1 MGRGRWRVVEHTAE
15 VALAVEGSDW
25 PAFYEAAAEGLVA
38 LYDPPAAL
46 RADESKAVELE
57 AETPEELLVGW
68 LNELIYLVSAKRWM
82 PARVRVK
89 QADGVRLSAEL
100 AGGPLPAGATMR
112 EIKAATFGGLAVRA
126 SGGGRRWA
134 TIILDV

>member
-15 VALAVEGSDW
+15 VALAIEGPDW
-25 PAFYEAAAEGLVA
+25 PAFYEAAGQGLLA
-38 LYDPPAAL
+38 LYDPPPL
-46 RADESKAVELE
+46 PRADESKTVDLE
-57 AETPEELLVGW
+57 ADTPEELLVRW

-89 QADGVRLSAEL
+89 EADGSRLSAEL
-100 AGGPLPAGATMR
+100 DGAPLGDGAGVR
-112 EIKAATFGGLAVRA
+112 EIKAATFGALAVRA
-126 SGGGRRWA
+126 DEGGRRA